1 MTENKKELI
10 LKDYMEPIPIFY
22 ESVKRTALVIKPK
35 KPFFDW
41 VFNLDNET
49 KEEDIYEEN
58 DVYLLPNFD
67 FAKEMEKWLEKNYDD
82 IFRDQMNNWWT
93 GEDLWVP
100 NRTFKMFKEW
110 FDYELHTMIWDTL
123 EDPIRKV

>member
-1 MTENKKELI
+1 
-10 LKDYMEPIPIFY
+10 MEPIPIFY

-100 NRTFKMFKEW
+100 NRTFQMFKEW

-123 EDPIRKV
+123 EEPIRKV